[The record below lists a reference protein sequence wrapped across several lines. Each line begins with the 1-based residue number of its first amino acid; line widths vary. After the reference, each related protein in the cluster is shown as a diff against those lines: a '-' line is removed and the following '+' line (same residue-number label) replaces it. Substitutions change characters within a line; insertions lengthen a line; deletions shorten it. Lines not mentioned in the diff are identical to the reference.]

1 MNDVGSSR
9 FEKREIDDVPVNED
23 EDPDGVADRW
33 GFLMPEPVDGE
44 FTFQGADEDYP
55 DLWLEETKA
64 GELRLKATYR
74 KTRAELF
81 SVLPDG
87 SCGSAGRRAWFM
99 PGRFKFCPACGE
111 HHSDSTRDIN
121 RLAALSAEGRSSA
134 TTILIAA
141 VLRWMND
148 PDAAIPETTRK
159 LLAFTDNRQDAALQ
173 AGHFNDFIFVTLLR
187 GAILAALADAGDD
200 GLHEDQIGQAMQRML
215 GFVAANMLRRS
226 EWLVEPDLKGAN
238 LLGAE
243 RTIREALT
251 HRFWIDQRRGW
262 RYTNPNLEQL
272 GLIEARYLSIEDL
285 ARDDAEFEAI
295 PILRVSSADER
306 ASALRALLDFMR
318 KGLAV
323 ECDALDRLKIESLA
337 GRMRSLIKAPW
348 ILDEERFLAAPVF
361 MPRPPTRREIFQKDE
376 ELFLRGSPTSTIG
389 RVLKA
394 MTFAGK
400 RPTGKQITEI
410 VEGLLHAANRYG
422 LATQVA
428 SPVGGGTGGGSFRLQ
443 SRSVLQEAMRSP
455 SAITAFFR
463 NCIAAFPACSSTA
476 VEPSLGLRGGNIL
489 LRSRA
494 IYES

>member
-1 MNDVGSSR
+1 
-9 FEKREIDDVPVNED
+9 
-23 EDPDGVADRW
+23 
-33 GFLMPEPVDGE
+33 MPEPVDGE
-44 FTFQGADEDYP
+44 FDFQGADEDYP
-55 DLWLEETKA
+55 DLWLEKTKA
-64 GELRLKATYR
+64 GELHLKATYR

-81 SVLPDG
+81 AVLPDD
-87 SCGSAGRRAWFM
+87 SCGPAGRRAWFM

-111 HHSDSTRDIN
+111 YHSDSTRDIN

-134 TTILIAA
+134 TTIIIAA
-141 VLRWMND
+141 ILRWMND

-200 GLHEDQIGQAMQRML
+200 GLHEDQIGQALQRML
-215 GFVAANMLRRS
+215 GFVAANTLRRS

-285 ARDDAEFEAI
+285 ARDDAEFEAT
-295 PILRVSSADER
+295 PILRTSSADER

-323 ECDALDRLKIESLA
+323 ECDALDRLKIESLT
-337 GRMRSLIKAPW
+337 GRMRSMIKAPW
-348 ILDEERFLAAPVF
+348 ILDEERFLAAAVF
-361 MPRPPTRREIFQKDE
+361 VR
-376 ELFLRGSPTSTIG
+376 STN
-389 RVLKA
+389 
-394 MTFAGK
+394 AG
-400 RPTGKQITEI
+400 
-410 VEGLLHAANRYG
+410 
-422 LATQVA
+422 
-428 SPVGGGTGGGSFRLQ
+428 
-443 SRSVLQEAMRSP
+443 
-455 SAITAFFR
+455 
-463 NCIAAFPACSSTA
+463 
-476 VEPSLGLRGGNIL
+476 
-489 LRSRA
+489 
-494 IYES
+494 